1 MFVILKQLTQHEK
14 IYSMDII
21 DLIPVFYSQ
30 KMLSRKSCEN
40 GPFPSNEEVKCCQV
54 LFGLIPVDK
63 YK

>member
-1 MFVILKQLTQHEK
+1 MILKQLTQHEK
-14 IYSMDII
+14 IYRMDII
-21 DLIPVFYSQ
+21 DLFPVFYSQ

-40 GPFPSNEEVKCCQV
+40 RPFPSNEEVKCCSQV